1 MKNSVTKDYRKAT
14 DREIS
19 EIINSEKKI
28 AKSLNIA
35 DRVEVMPKSESYVQ
49 FKDHKEDFINKQQCR
64 LINTNKSNLGKVSKE
79 ILQRTNDNLRAKL
92 KVNHWQSTADVI
104 TWFCGLENKERS
116 TFIKFDIDQFYPSIT
131 QELLRKSIEWAETL
145 VEITDE
151 EKHIIYSTK
160 QNILYWNGKPW
171 VKKGDSK
178 CDVTMGSW
186 DGAETSDLV
195 GLYILFQLK
204 YLDINLGLYR
214 DDGLG
219 VLTKRPQQVEII
231 KKNLCEIFRKK
242 WAKNIS

>member
-1 MKNSVTKDYRKAT
+1 MYT
-14 DREIS
+14 
-19 EIINSEKKI
+19 
-28 AKSLNIA
+28 L
-35 DRVEVMPKSESYVQ
+35 
-49 FKDHKEDFINKQQCR
+49 
-64 LINTNKSNLGKVSKE
+64 NTNKSNLGKANKE
-79 ILQRTNDNLRAKL
+79 IVKKTDDNLSSKL
-92 KVNHWQSTADVI
+92 KAIHWQSTADVI

-160 QNILYWNGKPW
+160 QNVLYWNGKPW
-171 VKKGDSK
+171 VKKDDSK

-204 YLDINLGLYR
+204 DLDINLGL
-214 DDGLG
+214 
-219 VLTKRPQQVEII
+219 
-231 KKNLCEIFRKK
+231 
-242 WAKNIS
+242 